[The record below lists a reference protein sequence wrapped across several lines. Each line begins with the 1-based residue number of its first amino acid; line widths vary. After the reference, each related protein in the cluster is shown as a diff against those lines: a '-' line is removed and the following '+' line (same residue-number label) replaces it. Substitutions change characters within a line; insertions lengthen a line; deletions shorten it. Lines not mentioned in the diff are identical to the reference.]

1 MKKSEATKI
10 LAILTAAYPNFY
22 KNLSVEEAN
31 GVVSVWTIQFADV
44 PADIVFMAVNKAIS
58 SCKYPPSIAEVK
70 ERITGLYWDA
80 YSALASRDTMS
91 PQAVKEYERIYELTK
106 DYRCS
111 RTELE
116 LDTMLLGASQRYLLE

>member
-1 MKKSEATKI
+1 MTKSEATKI

-31 GVVSVWTIQFADV
+31 GVVSVWTIQFANI
-44 PADIVFMAVNKAIS
+44 PADIIFMAVNKAIS

-80 YSALASRDTMS
+80 YTALASRETMS

-111 RTELE
+111 RTELS
-116 LDTMLLGASQRYLLE
+116 LDTMLLGASQQYLLE